1 MGWENRHMNSLL
13 HHSVVSAALETHTK
27 AKGVVVVVVS
37 DFYPGGEGARKAL
50 EKETIF
56 ELNHGEGFSQA
67 EK

>member
-1 MGWENRHMNSLL
+1 M
-13 HHSVVSAALETHTK
+13 
-27 AKGVVVVVVS
+27 VVVVVS
-37 DFYPGGEGARKAL
+37 DFYPGGEGARGKAL